1 MHSKRL
7 PLLIFLFAAGST
19 FAQTSPEIHAD
30 HRVTF
35 RLKAPDAKDVRV
47 RCESLKEAKME
58 KDDKGIWSWTSESL
72 EPDIYTYSFQVDG
85 ARVIDPVNPVLKYNL
100 LNTVSQVH
108 VPGPTSLPWE

>member
-1 MHSKRL
+1 MQPTRFA
-7 PLLIFLFAAGST
+7 LLAVLLAAGT
-19 FAQTSPEIHAD
+19 VLAQTSPEVHAD

-35 RLKAPDAKDVRV
+35 RLKAPDAKDARV

-85 ARVIDPVNPVLKYNL
+85 ARVIDPVNPLLKYNL
-100 LNTVSQVH
+100 LNT
-108 VPGPTSLPWE
+108 